1 MISSDTF
8 VLIYYKGGVIV
19 FSIITNIVEQVIAGL
34 LVYILIKLFD
44 NFNNYK
50 K

>member
-1 MISSDTF
+1 MIYSDTF
-8 VLIYYKGGVIV
+8 ALIYYKVGVIV

>member
-1 MISSDTF
+1 MICSDTF
-8 VLIYYKGGVIV
+8 VLIYYKEGVIV

>member
-1 MISSDTF
+1 MIYSDTF
-8 VLIYYKGGVIV
+8 VLIYYKGGV
-19 FSIITNIVEQVIAGL
+19 ITNIVEQVIAGL